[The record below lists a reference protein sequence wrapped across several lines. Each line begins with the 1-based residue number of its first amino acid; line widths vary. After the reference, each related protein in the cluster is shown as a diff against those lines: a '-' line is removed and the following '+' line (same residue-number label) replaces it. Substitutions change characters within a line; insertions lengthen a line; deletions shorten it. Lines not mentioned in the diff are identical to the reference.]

1 MTHRSRILTSVGIL
15 TLLFA
20 VPAVSRAD
28 SVLFTNFGAGFSYNT
43 GIGNVVGF
51 DGNRYAQ
58 GDTFTPTAGA
68 DFSSLD
74 IALSCFSACPDNLSV
89 SLDANK
95 GGTPGAALESFSVS
109 GASLGVFGNNNAP
122 LVLNSVLM
130 PLLTAGTEYWVTVS
144 SDPNDSIAWNL
155 NSTGD
160 TSSEAMSTDGGT
172 TWFAPSGLTPNAYQ
186 VNGTTLVSPVPEL
199 SNLNLMLVGLG
210 LVLVMRK
217 PIAQGLRQAR

>member
-1 MTHRSRILTSVGIL
+1 MAHRSRILTSIGIL

-28 SVLFTNFGAGFSYNT
+28 SVLFTNFAAGSSFNT

-51 DGNRYAQ
+51 DNNYAQ
-58 GDTFTPTAGA
+58 GDTFTPTASA
-68 DFSSLD
+68 DLSSLD
-74 IALSCFSACPDNLSV
+74 IALSCFSACPDNFRV

-95 GGTPGAALESFSVS
+95 SGTPGAALESFSVS
-109 GASLGVFGNNNAP
+109 GASLRVFGNNNPP
-122 LVLNSVLM
+122 LVLNSVLI

-160 TSSEAMSTDGGT
+160 TSSEAISTDGGT
-172 TWFAPSGLTPNAYQ
+172 TWFAPSGLTPGAYQ
-186 VNGTTLVSPVPEL
+186 VNGTTLVSSVPEPSTL
-199 SNLNLMLVGLG
+199 SLMLLALG

-217 PIAQGLRQAR
+217 RIAQGLQQAR